1 MKALNFYSSNY
12 HVQLV
17 CRRKSCTIRFG
28 DKRSKYQEGD
38 IVWVTV
44 GKRFHQRK
52 KIYAAVIDRVLVK
65 PIGQLTR
72 EDLQG
77 ENPDIASVEELTRFL
92 EGVYERSIAPDD
104 TVTVVYFSDIIE

>member
-52 KIYAAVIDRVLVK
+52 KI
-65 PIGQLTR
+65 
-72 EDLQG
+72 
-77 ENPDIASVEELTRFL
+77 
-92 EGVYERSIAPDD
+92 
-104 TVTVVYFSDIIE
+104 